1 MRKSTVPHKVQ
12 QLATRK
18 KNALQT
24 MLDISLKEGSKDGQG
39 QIKTLLQRKLRA
51 DSGIKVI
58 TVARYGYG
66 NCSAP
71 YGEIT

>member
-1 MRKSTVPHKVQ
+1 
-12 QLATRK
+12 
-18 KNALQT
+18 
-24 MLDISLKEGSKDGQG
+24 MLDISLKEGSKDGQA
-39 QIKTLLQRKLRA
+39 QIKTLLRRKLRA